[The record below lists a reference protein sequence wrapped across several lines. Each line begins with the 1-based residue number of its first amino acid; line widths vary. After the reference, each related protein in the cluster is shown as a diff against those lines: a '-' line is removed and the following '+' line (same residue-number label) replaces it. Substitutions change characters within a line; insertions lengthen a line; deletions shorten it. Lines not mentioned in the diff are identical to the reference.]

1 MTSKSVYRTCE
12 EIDEAILSY
21 VEIKAVTIGN
31 PLIRERMELD
41 NDVQLLNS
49 YVTINCRAE
58 KCVYRRNKNAGDIYE
73 TGECK

>member
-1 MTSKSVYRTCE
+1 MTSESVYRTCE

-31 PLIRERMELD
+31 PLIRERMKLD

-49 YVTINCRAE
+49 YVTIN
-58 KCVYRRNKNAGDIYE
+58 
-73 TGECK
+73 